1 MNKGQLDTDKQKQL
15 EDLGVV
21 WDLFNHQWENYF
33 NLLVK
38 YKEREGHCN
47 VPQSHEEDGENLG
60 TWLNKQ
66 RGLMNKGKLDTVKQ
80 KLLED
85 IGVVWAPLQQKWE
98 NNFSLLLKYK
108 DREGHCNVPSR
119 HKEDRENLGAW
130 LNRQRVL
137 NNKGQLD
144 TVKQKQLE
152 DIGVVWDVLQQQ
164 WENYYNLLV
173 KYNKR
178 KDHCNVPDKHEE
190 DGEKLGKWLSNQRT
204 ANKKGKINTDLIKR
218 LNEVGVVWSIYKSKS
233 Q

>member
-1 MNKGQLDTDKQKQL
+1 M
-15 EDLGVV
+15 
-21 WDLFNHQWENYF
+21 
-33 NLLVK
+33 
-38 YKEREGHCN
+38 
-47 VPQSHEEDGENLG
+47 
-60 TWLNKQ
+60 
-66 RGLMNKGKLDTVKQ
+66 
-80 KLLED
+80 
-85 IGVVWAPLQQKWE
+85 
-98 NNFSLLLKYK
+98 
-108 DREGHCNVPSR
+108 
-119 HKEDRENLGAW
+119 
-130 LNRQRVL
+130 
-137 NNKGQLD
+137 NKGQLD